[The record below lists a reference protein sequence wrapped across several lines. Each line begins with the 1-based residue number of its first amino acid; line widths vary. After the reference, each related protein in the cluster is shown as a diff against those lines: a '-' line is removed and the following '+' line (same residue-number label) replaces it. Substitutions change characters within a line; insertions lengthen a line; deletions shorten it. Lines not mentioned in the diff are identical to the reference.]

1 MSNSTPIPPAPDL
14 WQELEPWLAT
24 FTNWERQTP
33 LASDR
38 RSLGPARCRALLH
51 RAGISQPRGAVI
63 QVAGTKGKGST
74 VLWLEA
80 LLGIKELP
88 SAATVSP
95 HLETILER
103 IRVDGKQLTE
113 KQTLEGL
120 KNLQPFL
127 HSQEGD
133 DTPTF
138 FDLWT
143 ALFVERA
150 GRRGDRWL
158 LLEVGLGGPLDSTSA
173 IPHDVGILTT
183 VDLDHRAILGETID
197 EIATEKAGIA
207 TPGKPF
213 IIAAGPGDSVSASI
227 ARKRG
232 ATVQIVEDDDRIPT
246 SVSAPQRLNLSCA
259 LAALEREELSR
270 SDSLRLQ
277 WSCDEIAAVVDR
289 IQLPGR
295 LELLESPVPLLLD
308 GAHTPASVGHFVTKF
323 VEHRAHHRGSL
334 LLGMMADKDAH
345 EIIDLIAT
353 ICPPPRIGTV
363 TTPSPRAMSA
373 VDLAVLLQER
383 GISPE
388 VFDDPRQGVD
398 WLKKQAADG
407 KPTAAT
413 GSMHLAGWI
422 RRLWR
427 EVQVTD

>member
-14 WQELEPWLAT
+14 WEELEPWLAT

-38 RSLGPARCRALLH
+38 RSLGPSRCRSLLL
-51 RAGISQPRGAVI
+51 RAGIAAPRGPVI

-74 VLWLEA
+74 VLWMES
-80 LLGIKELP
+80 LLGIKKLP
-88 SAATVSP
+88 SAATLSP

-120 KNLQPFL
+120 KRLQPFL
-127 HSQEGD
+127 SPPEEEAA
-133 DTPTF
+133 PTF

-150 GRRGDRWL
+150 GERGDRWL
-158 LLEVGLGGPLDSTSA
+158 LLEVVLGGPLDSTSA
-173 IPHDVGILTT
+173 IPHDVAILTT
-183 VDLDHRAILGETID
+183 VDLDHRAILGETIE

-207 TPGKPF
+207 TSGKPF
-213 IIAAGPGDSVSASI
+213 IIATGPADAVSAAI
-227 ARKRG
+227 ARERG
-232 ATVQIVEDDDRIPT
+232 AAVQIVEEDHRIPA
-246 SVSAPQRLNLSCA
+246 SVCAPQRLNLACA
-259 LAALEREELSR
+259 LAALETEEPGR
-270 SDSLRLQ
+270 SDSPPLQ
-277 WSCDEIAAVVDR
+277 WSCAEVAAVVDR

-295 LELLESPVPLLLD
+295 LELIESPLPLLLD
-308 GAHTPASVGHFVTKF
+308 GAHTPASIDHFVTTF
-323 VEHRAHHRGSL
+323 VEYRADHRGCL

-345 EIIDLIAT
+345 EIIDPIAA
-353 ICPPPRIGTV
+353 ICPPPRIATV
-363 TTPSPRAMSA
+363 TTPSPRAASA
-373 VDLAVLLQER
+373 GDLAALLHRR
-383 GISPE
+383 GLSPE
-388 VFDDPRQGVD
+388 VFDDPLHGFD

-427 EVQVTD
+427 